1 MYSLIV
7 FIILSVQNQSSFT
20 IYNASAGSGKTY
32 TLVKD
37 YLKIILES
45 KNLLTFRSVL
55 ALTFTN
61 KAVEEMKSR
70 IIETLKAFSDPS
82 ILKTSNVMFDTLV
95 QDIDVS
101 PEVLH
106 EKSKLLLHMM
116 VHNYAAFDI
125 STIDKFNH
133 KLIRIFAH
141 DLHIPVSFEVE
152 IDTKNILGK
161 AVDKLID
168 KAGTDDELTKVLV
181 DFAIEK
187 TNDDKSWDIS
197 YDFYNISD
205 LLVSENDLHYI
216 NDLKGKSLKDFT
228 KLKSDLIEQNKQ
240 TEVQITSIANDVLK
254 LIIANG
260 LSFEDFSRKTLPNHF
275 KKASGLDFSRLYDN
289 KLEENIANRISIY
302 NKSLEPEKAVIIEGL
317 LPQIETCFQDIKRL
331 VYYSKFLKNAINNIT
346 PLSVL
351 GVIKNSLEE
360 LKQEEDLLLISEFNS
375 IIHDEIINQPAP
387 FIYERIG
394 EKFKHYF
401 IDEFQDT
408 SILQWENLIPL
419 IDNAI
424 SGENL
429 KGETG
434 SAMLVGDAKQ
444 AIYRWRGGYAEQFI
458 NLYSKTKHPFS
469 INQNVENLPN
479 NFRSHQTIVE
489 FNNAFFDHIAEFAF
503 SNQQHRDIYKNA
515 KQMAISN
522 KQGFVDLTFLNVD
535 KDTKGQLHCEAVLSN
550 IEKAISNGFSLKDI
564 CVIVR
569 RKKEGVAIAEFLKE
583 HTIPI
588 ISSETL
594 MLKNA
599 AEIKFIIN
607 LLTLV
612 LQPENDEVKIKIL
625 SFLNTTYLNSS
636 NAHTFYSNLIE
647 LSGHKMLNA
656 LKDYG
661 FDFDIYVFLQLPIY
675 EGVESIIRGFHLNH
689 SSNAYLQ
696 FFLDEVLDY
705 SQKSQASISSLLE
718 YWERRKD
725 SLSIVSPSGENAI
738 QIMTIHKSKGLEF
751 PVVIFPYANQYIYFD
766 ISPKVWF
773 PVNPE
778 NFNGFSNLYLNLNK
792 DMENYNETGHE
803 IYSDYQSMLE
813 LDSVNLLYVV
823 MTRAIEQLYVVSE
836 YDTDSNDNE
845 KLKYY
850 SGLFINYLKSQGEWN
865 EGKSTY
871 TFGNPKRTSED
882 NNVKHQTKVQKE
894 FLSTAKENVNLNIV
908 TNSGYIWDT
917 HQEKAIEK
925 GNLIHDIMSHIK
937 TLEDLDPVFE
947 DFEAAGKINSVQS
960 KRLKTTA
967 LSIVNHTLL
976 NTYFTSD
983 YQIFNERDIITENGS
998 ILRPDRLAINNQGE
1012 ATIIDYKTGLLNA
1025 SHKEQLFSYQDVLE
1039 DMGYT
1044 VSKKILVYINEDL
1057 TIKEI

>member
-1 MYSLIV
+1 M
-7 FIILSVQNQSSFT
+7 QNQSSFT

-32 TLVKD
+32 TLVQD
-37 YLKIILES
+37 YLKIILKS
-45 KNLLTFRSVL
+45 KNLLAFRNIL

-61 KAVEEMKSR
+61 KAVGEMKSR
-70 IIETLKAFSDPS
+70 IIETLKAFADPS
-82 ILKTSNVMFDTLV
+82 VLNTSNAMFDSLV
-95 QDIDVS
+95 QDIGVS
-101 PEVLH
+101 PEALH
-106 EKSKLLLHMM
+106 KKSKLLLHMM

-141 DLHIPVSFEVE
+141 DLNISVSFEVE
-152 IDTKNILGK
+152 IDTKSILAK

-168 KAGTDDELTKVLV
+168 QAGADDELTKVLV

-187 TNDDKSWDIS
+187 TNEDKSWDIS

-205 LLVSENDLHYI
+205 LLVSENDLYYI
-216 NDLKGKSLKDFT
+216 NELKGKSLKDFS
-228 KLKSDLIEQNKQ
+228 KLKSNLIEQNKQ
-240 TEVQITSIANDVLK
+240 SEAQITSLANEVLK
-254 LIIANG
+254 LIVTNG
-260 LSFEDFSRKTLPNHF
+260 LTFEDFSRKTLPNHF
-275 KKASGLDFSRLYDN
+275 KKASDLDFNRLYDN
-289 KLEENIANRISIY
+289 KLEENIANRTSIY
-302 NKSLEPEKAVIIEGL
+302 NKSLEPEKAIIIEGL
-317 LPQIETCFQDIKRL
+317 LPQIEIYFQEIKRL

-375 IIHDEIINQPAP
+375 IINDEIINQPAP

-394 EKFKHYF
+394 GKFKHYF

-429 KGETG
+429 RGETG

-458 NLYSKTKHPFS
+458 NLYSKTRHPFS
-469 INQNVENLPN
+469 VDQTVKNLPN

-489 FNNAFFDHIAEFAF
+489 FNNAFFDHISDFAF
-503 SNQQHRDIYKNA
+503 SNEQHHHIYKKA
-515 KQMAISN
+515 KQTATS
-522 KQGFVDLTFLNVD
+522 KKEGFVELSFLTVD
-535 KDTKGQLHCEAVLSN
+535 KDTKDQLHFEAVLSN
-550 IEKAISNGFSLKDI
+550 IEKAMSNGFSLKDI
-564 CVIVR
+564 CIIVR
-569 RKKEGVAIAEFLKE
+569 RKKEGIAIAEFLKE
-583 HTIPI
+583 HDIPI

-599 AEIKFIIN
+599 AEINFIIHI
-607 LLTLV
+607 LTLV
-612 LQPENDEVKIKIL
+612 LQPNNDEVKIKIL
-625 SFLNTTYLNSS
+625 SYLNTSFLNSS
-636 NAHTFYSNLIE
+636 DAHHFYDSLIV
-647 LSGHKMLNA
+647 LSGYKMLNA
-656 LKDYG
+656 LKDFG
-661 FDFDIYVFLQLPIY
+661 FDFDIDAFLQLPIY

-689 SSNAYLQ
+689 ASNAYLQ
-696 FFLDEVLDY
+696 FFLDEVQDY
-705 SQKSQASISSLLE
+705 SQKSQASISSFLE

-725 SLSIVSPSGENAI
+725 SLSIVSPSGENAV

-773 PVNPE
+773 PVDPE

-792 DMENYNETGHE
+792 DMESYNETGYE
-803 IYSDYQSMLE
+803 LYNDYQAMLE
-813 LDSVNLLYVV
+813 LDSINLLYVV
-823 MTRAIEQLYVVSE
+823 LTRAIEQLYIVSE
-836 YDTDSNDNE
+836 YDTDSNNNE
-845 KLKYY
+845 KLKFY
-850 SGLFINYLKSQGEWN
+850 SGLFINYLKSAGKWN
-865 EGKSTY
+865 EGETTY
-871 TFGNPKRTSED
+871 AFGNPQRTSEK
-882 NNVKHQTKVQKE
+882 NSVLHQTKVQKK
-894 FLSTAKENVNLNIV
+894 FISTAKENLNLNIL

-925 GNLIHDIMSHIK
+925 GNLIHDIMSYIK
-937 TLEDLDPVFE
+937 TLEDVDYVFQE
-947 DFEAAGKINSVQS
+947 FEANGKISSAQS
-960 KRLKTTA
+960 KHLKETA
-967 LSIVNHTLL
+967 LNIVNHKLL
-976 NTYFTSD
+976 SPYFTSD
-983 YQIFNERDIITENGS
+983 YHIYNERDIITENGN
-998 ILRPDRLAINNQGE
+998 ILRPDRLAINAQSE
-1012 ATIIDYKTGLLNA
+1012 VTIIDYKTGLLNA

-1039 DMGYT
+1039 DMGFT